1 MGTWTTF
8 DSHFKFLHFLF
19 SFVAYLGFVTVLVAH
34 SHPVMLVFCQ
44 LLIDRKKDH
53 QPPQDG
59 K

>member
-1 MGTWTTF
+1 MGSF
-8 DSHFKFLHFLF
+8 DSQFKFSSF
-19 SFVAYLGFVTVLVAH
+19 SFQLFFAYLGYVTVLVAH
-34 SHPVMLVFCQ
+34 SHPVILVFCQ